1 MLLQQ
6 AENHRRG
13 DVIGQVGAH
22 AHRAAPELLLDELG
36 QIQLHHV
43 AGDDF
48 HVVPAG
54 QSLLQHGEQP
64 GVQLD
69 GADLLRHLRQLPG
82 EHANARA
89 HLDDAL
95 AVPGAAGL
103 GHAGAHGGVDEE
115 VLPQGL
121 GKVEPVAGKHLFDAA
136 GVGEAAC
143 GLCLVAHGMSSCSV
157 TWYSTRLPS
166 S

>member
-6 AENHRRG
+6 AENHRGG

-89 HLDDAL
+89 HLDE
-95 AVPGAAGL
+95 
-103 GHAGAHGGVDEE
+103 GVDATALELVQ

-136 GVGEAAC
+136 GVGEAAR

-157 TWYSTRLPS
+157 TWYRTRLPS